1 VWTFERN
8 LKSRNPNWVL
18 IHVDAAE
25 A

>member
-1 VWTFERN
+1 WTFERN
-8 LKSRNPNWVL
+8 LKSRDPNWTL